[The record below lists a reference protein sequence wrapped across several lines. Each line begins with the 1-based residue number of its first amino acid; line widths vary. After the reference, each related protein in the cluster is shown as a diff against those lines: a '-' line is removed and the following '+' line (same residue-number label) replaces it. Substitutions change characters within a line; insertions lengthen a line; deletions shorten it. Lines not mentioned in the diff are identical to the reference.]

1 MNINDLGHII
11 PDNNKLCVRKCDGL
25 CLTRDLFYLTL
36 MSDLTFSEY
45 VIYFFYFS
53 QYKSL
58 FFLKLFEA
66 YKVLKFILF
75 SHFYG
80 SF

>member
-1 MNINDLGHII
+1 MNINDLVHII
-11 PDNNKLCVRKCDGL
+11 PDNNKLCVRKCDRL

-53 QYKSL
+53 QYK
-58 FFLKLFEA
+58 
-66 YKVLKFILF
+66 
-75 SHFYG
+75 
-80 SF
+80 

>member
-11 PDNNKLCVRKCDGL
+11 PDNNKLCVRKCDRL
-25 CLTRDLFYLTL
+25 CLTRDI
-36 MSDLTFSEY
+36 TFSEY

-58 FFLKLFEA
+58 FSLKLFEA